1 MTMLEELE
9 WQDKDGN
16 RVKFKSGAR
25 GCKVT
30 SKINRNDMVLLVNE
44 VVGNLDMNGDGNKG
58 GENLFCEKGFIAQR
72 KVRITSKYFT
82 VIGLANLL
90 GEPLCCIVI
99 IEGKE

>member
-30 SKINRNDMVLLVNE
+30 SRINRNDMVLLVNE

-72 KVRITSKYFT
+72 KAARKEDNFT
-82 VIGLANLL
+82 VVGL
-90 GEPLCCIVI
+90 
-99 IEGKE
+99 